1 MYKRRTGQLSMLD
14 SPTMFGTIPL
24 DSKNEWVKLS
34 GIMPWM
40 EFEER
45 YAANFK
51 SRKGQ
56 GACPARMALGA
67 LLIKE
72 RYGFSDEDVVA
83 EIAMNPYLQ
92 YFLGLREFR
101 YTAPFDASMLTRFR
115 HRISGE
121 MIAWVNDRVIE
132 RPEPEEPRNDDD
144 STSGSG
150 GSAGGG
156 GDDSGNEESPVEPAC
171 GSDPAELAPANE
183 GTMILDATCAPQ
195 DIRYPTDTSLLN
207 EARIN
212 AEEIIDALHQSGLTG
227 GEKPRT
233 YREKALREYNS
244 FSKGRR
250 KTVKTIRKIK
260 GKLLNYLA
268 RDLTAINRIVAGH
281 PDMDLEEALTP
292 RQVERLAVI
301 IALYEQQR
309 AMHEDGT
316 RSVPKRIVSLSQY
329 WVRPIV
335 RGKQRAEV
343 EFGSKVEMSVVD
355 GYLRVEKLQWEAF
368 NEGGTLIDSVESY
381 RRAYGH
387 YPARVLADKIFRT
400 RENLRYCK
408 EKGIHMSGPKLGKPP
423 ADEAIRRQ
431 QLKEEWLE
439 SGERGEIERDFGV
452 GKRRYSLGRIMM
464 KLRDTSEVA
473 VRMVVLAMNLWRK
486 LRLLLQLLWNR
497 LNNWSATF
505 LSLQNCAI
513 FTLADS

>member
-1 MYKRRTGQLSMLD
+1 MYKRRTGQLSLLD
-14 SPTMFGTIPL
+14 SPAMFGTIPL

-34 GIMPWM
+34 GIIPWM

-51 SRKGQ
+51 SGKGQ
-56 GACPARMALGA
+56 GAYPARMALGA

-72 RYGFSDEDVVA
+72 RYGISDEDVVA

-121 MIAWVNDRVIE
+121 MLAWVNDRVIG
-132 RPEPEEPRNDDD
+132 RPEPEDSRNDDD
-144 STSGSG
+144 SNGGIGGEGSC
-150 GSAGGG
+150 
-156 GDDSGNEESPVEPAC
+156 NEEPPEKTATGSDSAEPA
-171 GSDPAELAPANE
+171 SANE

-207 EARIN
+207 EARIS
-212 AEEIIDALHQSGLTG
+212 AERMIDALHQSGLAG
-227 GEKPRT
+227 GKKPRT

-244 FSKGRR
+244 FSKARR
-250 KTVKTIRKIK
+250 KTGKMIRKIK

-268 RDLTAINRIVAGH
+268 RDLTAINRIVAEH
-281 PDMDLEEALTP
+281 PDRDCLGEALTP
-292 RQVERLAVI
+292 RQMERLAVI
-301 IALYEQQR
+301 IALFEQQR

-335 RGKQRAEV
+335 RGKQRADV

-368 NEGGTLIDSVESY
+368 NEGGTLIDSVESF

-473 VRMVVLAMNLWRK
+473 VRVVVLAMNLWRK
-486 LRLLLQLLWNR
+486 LRLLLQLLWALLR
-497 LNNWSATF
+497 DCFATLPF
-505 LSLQNCAI
+505 SHNCTI
-513 FTLADS
+513 FELIGS

>member
-1 MYKRRTGQLSMLD
+1 MYKRRAGQLSMLD

-24 DSKNEWVKLS
+24 DSKNEWVKLA
-34 GIMPWM
+34 GIIPWM
-40 EFEER
+40 EFEEH

-101 YTAPFDASMLTRFR
+101 YSAPFDASMLTRFR

-121 MIAWVNDRVIE
+121 MLAWVNDRVIG
-132 RPEPEEPRNDDD
+132 RPQPEDSRNDDD
-144 STSGSG
+144 PNGGNSSG
-150 GSAGGG
+150 GSATLE
-156 GDDSGNEESPVEPAC
+156 SGIE
-171 GSDPAELAPANE
+171 GSAPANE

-195 DIRYPTDTSLLN
+195 NIRYPTDTSLLN
-207 EARIN
+207 EARRN

-233 YREKALREYNS
+233 YREKAQREYNS
-244 FSKGRR
+244 FSKSRR
-250 KTVKTIRKIK
+250 KTGKMIRKIR

-268 RDLTAINRIVAGH
+268 RDLTAINRILTEH
-281 PDMDLEEALTP
+281 PDRDCLGESLTS

-301 IALYEQQR
+301 VALYEQQR
-309 AMHEDGT
+309 AMHEGGL
-316 RSVPKRIVSLSQY
+316 RSVPNRIVSLSQY

-343 EFGSKVEMSVVD
+343 EFGSKVEMSVVN
-355 GYLRVEKLQWEAF
+355 GYLRVEEIRWNAF
-368 NEGGTLIDSVESY
+368 NEGGTLIDSVESF
-381 RRAYGH
+381 RRTYGH
-387 YPARVLADKIFRT
+387 YPARVLADRIFRT

-408 EKGIHMSGPKLGKPP
+408 ERNIHMSGPKLGKPP
-423 ADEAIRRQ
+423 TDPSVCRQ
-431 QLKEEWLE
+431 QRKEEWLE
-439 SGERGEIERDFGV
+439 SGKRGEIERYFGV

-473 VRMVVLAMNLWRK
+473 VRVVVLAMNVWRK
-486 LRLLLQLLWNR
+486 LRVLLRLLCDLLFGRFLAEKFRRIALLL
-497 LNNWSATF
+497 A
-505 LSLQNCAI
+505 
-513 FTLADS
+513 